1 MNHRPS
7 QGFVRLALTRRHI
20 LLGAV
25 GAAAW
30 TMTVAHPAQVRAQTY
45 PSQNIT
51 LVVPFTPGGST
62 DILARL
68 LGQRLETALKFPVI
82 VDNRGGAGGSVGMG
96 YVARS
101 AADGHTL
108 VMGHIGT
115 LAVNPAL
122 YPKLSYDPLKSF
134 EPVSGIAN
142 VHNMLVVHPDVPART
157 LQELIAYAK
166 QNPGQLNYASG
177 GIGSAAHI
185 ATVALAD
192 RAGITM
198 THVPY
203 KGTAPAVTDLVG
215 GRTQLAFTGAPTLMQ
230 HIEAGKLRALAV
242 SGTTRLKAAPTVPTV
257 AESGYPGFEAS
268 QWYGILVPA
277 GTPKA
282 VVDRLNAEIKA
293 AMAAPEIA
301 ERLSSEGA
309 EVWTNTPAEFRNHI
323 AREIVRWGDLVKRT
337 GTKLE

>member
-1 MNHRPS
+1 MTDSPSPSRGSIRP
-7 QGFVRLALTRRHI
+7 GMTRRGV
-20 LLGAV
+20 LLGAAACATAALRP
-25 GAAAW
+25 GRAAA
-30 TMTVAHPAQVRAQTY
+30 QSY
-45 PSQNIT
+45 PSRNIL

-68 LGQRLETALKFPVI
+68 LGQRLETALNVPV
-82 VDNRGGAGGSVGMG
+82 VVESRPGAGGSVGVG
-96 YVARS
+96 SVAR
-101 AADGHTL
+101 ADADGHTL

-122 YPKLSYDPLKSF
+122 YPKLPYDPLKSF
-134 EPVSGIAN
+134 EPVSGIGN

-157 LQELIAYAK
+157 LQELVDYAK
-166 QNPGQLNYASG
+166 QRPGALNYASG

-185 ATVALAD
+185 AMVAFAD

-203 KGTAPAVTDLVG
+203 RGTAPAVTDLLG
-215 GRTQLAFTGAPTLMQ
+215 GRVQLTFTGAPNLVQ
-230 HIEAGKLRALAV
+230 HVEAGTMHALAV
-242 SGTTRLKAAPTVPTV
+242 SGSSRLKAAPTVPTV

-268 QWYGILVPA
+268 QWYGILAPA

-282 VVDRLNAEIKA
+282 VIETLNAEIRT

-301 ERLSSEGA
+301 ERLSLEGA
-309 EVWTNTPAEFRNHI
+309 EVWTNTPQEFREHI
-323 AREIVRWGDLVKRT
+323 TKEMARWGDLVKRT
-337 GTKLE
+337 GIKVE

>member
-1 MNHRPS
+1 
-7 QGFVRLALTRRHI
+7 
-20 LLGAV
+20 
-25 GAAAW
+25 
-30 TMTVAHPAQVRAQTY
+30 MTVAHPAEVRAQTY

-68 LGQRLETALKFPVI
+68 LGQKLEAALKVPVI

-122 YPKLSYDPLKSF
+122 YPKLPYDPLKSF

-157 LQELIAYAK
+157 LQELIDYAK

-192 RAGITM
+192 RTGITM

-203 KGTAPAVTDLVG
+203 KGTAPAVTDLLG
-215 GRTQLAFTGAPTLMQ
+215 GRVQLAFTGAPTLMQ

-242 SGTTRLKAAPTVPTV
+242 SGTTRLKAAPSVPTV

-282 VVDRLNAEIKA
+282 VVDRLNAEIKT

-301 ERLSSEGA
+301 ERLSLEGA
-309 EVWTNTPAEFRNHI
+309 DVWTSTPAEFRDHS

-337 GTKLE
+337 GTKLD

>member
-1 MNHRPS
+1 M
-7 QGFVRLALTRRHI
+7 
-20 LLGAV
+20 
-25 GAAAW
+25 GAAAFGLSAGYSVR
-30 TMTVAHPAQVRAQTY
+30 VAAQTY
-45 PSQNIT
+45 PRQNIL

-68 LGQRLETALKFPVI
+68 LGQRLERALKYPV
-82 VDNRGGAGGSVGMG
+82 VVESRPGAGGSVGVG
-96 YVARS
+96 SVARA

-115 LAVNPAL
+115 FAVNPAL
-122 YPKLSYDPLKSF
+122 YPKLPYDPVKSF

-142 VHNMLVVHPDVPART
+142 VHNMLVVHPEVPTKT
-157 LQELIAYAK
+157 LQELIDYAK
-166 QNPGQLNYASG
+166 QNPGKLNYASG

-185 ATVALAD
+185 AMVALAD

-203 KGTAPAVTDLVG
+203 RGTAPAVTDLLG
-215 GRTQLAFTGAPTLMQ
+215 GRVQLTFTGAPNLLQ
-230 HIEAGKLRALAV
+230 HVEAGTMRALAV
-242 SGTTRLKAAPTVPTV
+242 SGQSRLKSAPNVPTV

-282 VVDRLNAEIKA
+282 IVDRLDTEIRT

-301 ERLSSEGA
+301 ERLSLEGA
-309 EVWTNTPAEFRNHI
+309 EVWTTTPADFRDHI
-323 AREIVRWGDLVKRT
+323 AKEMARWGELVRRT
-337 GTKLE
+337 GIKPE

>member
-1 MNHRPS
+1 M
-7 QGFVRLALTRRHI
+7 
-20 LLGAV
+20 
-25 GAAAW
+25 GAAAIGLSAGYSVR
-30 TMTVAHPAQVRAQTY
+30 VAAQAY
-45 PSQNIT
+45 PSQNIL

-68 LGQRLETALKFPVI
+68 LGQRLEGALKYPVI
-82 VDNRGGAGGSVGMG
+82 VESRPGAGGSVGVG
-96 YVARS
+96 SVARA

-115 LAVNPAL
+115 FAVNPAL
-122 YPKLSYDPLKSF
+122 YPKLPYDPVKSF

-142 VHNMLVVHPDVPART
+142 VHNMLVVHPDVPAKT
-157 LQELIAYAK
+157 LQELIDYAK
-166 QNPGQLNYASG
+166 QNPGKLNYASG

-185 ATVALAD
+185 AMVALAD

-203 KGTAPAVTDLVG
+203 RGTAPAVTDLLG
-215 GRTQLAFTGAPTLMQ
+215 GRVQLTFTGAPNLLQ
-230 HIEAGKLRALAV
+230 HVEAGTMRALAV
-242 SGTTRLKAAPTVPTV
+242 SGASRLKGAPNVPTV
-257 AESGYPGFEAS
+257 AESGFPGFEAS

-282 VVDRLNAEIKA
+282 IVDRLNTEIRT

-301 ERLSSEGA
+301 ERLSLEGA
-309 EVWTNTPAEFRNHI
+309 EVSTNTPAEFRDHI
-323 AREIVRWGDLVKRT
+323 GKEMVRWGDLVKRT
-337 GTKLE
+337 GIKPE

>member
-1 MNHRPS
+1 MTDRLSDGP
-7 QGFVRLALTRRHI
+7 VRSHITRRQI
-20 LLGAV
+20 LA

-30 TMTVAHPAQVRAQTY
+30 TVAVTHSARTVAQTY

-68 LGQRLETALKFPVI
+68 LGQRLETALKYPVI
-82 VDNRGGAGGSVGMG
+82 VESRPGAGGSVGVG
-96 YVARS
+96 SVAR
-101 AADGHTL
+101 ATADGHTL

-115 LAVNPAL
+115 FAVNPAL
-122 YPKLSYDPLKSF
+122 YPKLPYDAMKSF

-142 VHNMLVVHPDVPART
+142 VHNMLVVHPDVPAKT
-157 LQELIAYAK
+157 LQELIDYAK
-166 QNPGQLNYASG
+166 QNPGKLNYASG

-185 ATVALAD
+185 AMVALAD

-203 KGTAPAVTDLVG
+203 RGTAPAVTDLLG
-215 GRTQLAFTGAPTLMQ
+215 GRVQLTFTGAPNLLQ
-230 HIEAGKLRALAV
+230 HVEAGKMRAIAV
-242 SGTTRLKAAPTVPTV
+242 SGLSRLKAAPTVPTV
-257 AESGYPGFEAS
+257 AESGFDGFEAS

-282 VVDRLNAEIKA
+282 VVDRLNAEIKT

-301 ERLSSEGA
+301 ERLSLEGA
-309 EVWTNTPAEFRNHI
+309 EVWTNKPAEFREHI
-323 AREIVRWGDLVKRT
+323 TKEMARWGDLVRRAEIKP
-337 GTKLE
+337 E